1 MYRRLIIVSIL
12 IFISLCGLSGLGYRA
27 ISLQQEGL
35 AGRRYAEFA
44 SVAEQIQQDVKG
56 KLDKFIL
63 TEQKRPYTD
72 YQYYYVPENVAGQAG
87 QQVTLLRS
95 PLGDQMEH
103 GLAYGY
109 FQIEPGGS
117 VISPFYNPQQEQEQ
131 KSVQQKFTPAQQYLQ
146 KIKTSL
152 LPVLNGSWPDTWAEA
167 DKKIPEAVTGFRKM
181 EEYANRV
188 QTDKDAYDAPK
199 SKGALAKSAP
209 PKSQGKARRQS
220 SSELKIESLQQSD
233 RQEQVI
239 TQQRATVEQNFRN
252 AGEPVDRLDLTLHKR
267 RGQRMESQ
275 LAVPASEPS
284 SPLSNK
290 PEEETSETLSYGGG
304 KKDVSKSDA
313 LLEGT
318 PPSPAIMAPAEPAL
332 MPQVE
337 LQTEGVSVLREN
349 APAPAAVQPTS
360 SPTSDLVQI
369 RIEPFVPLMVA
380 HAGNSIAIFG
390 GDIFMLRHVQIE
402 DRHFLQ
408 GFQLHDRKLLEEVA
422 ASARQFMREGMDFE
436 LDHAADEQGVAY
448 TAVLDFGFGNLALYL
463 REIDPGWIPRQIGQ
477 MRNWY
482 FGILG
487 LVFVVVM
494 LGVASL
500 WRNVHAQ
507 LKLARQKDDFIS
519 AVSHEL
525 RTPLTSIRMYTEM
538 LEKNWIKNDTKRQ
551 EYYSN
556 MRQESERLSR
566 LIENVLDFSRIQ
578 RGKKKYN
585 FQLGDINACVGGI
598 VEMLSPYAA
607 QHGFTL
613 VKDFTVM
620 ESVPFDR
627 DAVMQIAINL
637 IDNAVKY
644 ARGAED
650 KTITVRTLLRGSFV
664 LIEVED
670 HGPGVPHNQRQKIF
684 EEFYRIGEE
693 SRRETTGTGLGL
705 ALVKKFAQ
713 AHRGF
718 VEIAAAQPSG
728 AIFRVALQT
737 AL

>member
-12 IFISLCGLSGLGYRA
+12 IFLSLCGLSGLGYRA
-27 ISLQQEGL
+27 IRLQQEGL

-44 SVAEQIQQDVKG
+44 SVAEQIRQDVKG
-56 KLDKFIL
+56 KLDRFISA
-63 TEQKRPYTD
+63 EQKRPYTD
-72 YQYYYVPENVAGQAG
+72 YQYYYVPDNVADQAG
-87 QQVTLLRS
+87 SQMALLRS

-117 VISPFYNPQQEQEQ
+117 VISPFYNAQPAPQQNRQEM
-131 KSVQQKFTPAQQYLQ
+131 TPARQYLQ
-146 KIKTSL
+146 KIKTTL
-152 LPVLNGSWPDTWAEA
+152 LPVLNGSWPDTWAQA
-167 DKKIPEAVTGFRKM
+167 DKKIPEAVGGFRKM
-181 EEYANRV
+181 KEYASRV
-188 QTDKDAYDAPK
+188 QTDTDAYDAPK
-199 SKGALAKSAP
+199 SKGASAKSAP
-209 PKSQGKARRQS
+209 QRTLGKACRQS
-220 SSELKIESLQQSD
+220 GSELKIESLQQSD

-239 TQQRATVEQNFRN
+239 TQQRATVEQNIRN
-252 AGEPVDRLDLTLHKR
+252 AAEPADRLDFAQNKKSDSKSVPQLSVVAD
-267 RGQRMESQ
+267 ESSIVAAKD
-275 LAVPASEPS
+275 LEDKPAE
-284 SPLSNK
+284 N
-290 PEEETSETLSYGGG
+290 LSYGAG
-304 KKDVSKSDA
+304 KKAAAKA
-313 LLEGT
+313 EIAAGK
-318 PPSPAIMAPAEPAL
+318 PASQTIAEPAEPAL
-332 MPQVE
+332 VPQVE
-337 LQTEGVSVLREN
+337 LQTEGVTVLKEN
-349 APAPAAVQPTS
+349 APAPAAAQPVS
-360 SPTSDLVQI
+360 SPASDLVQI

-380 HAGNSIAIFG
+380 DAGNPGAIFG

-408 GFQLHDRKLLEEVA
+408 GFQLNDRKLLEEVA

-436 LDHAADEQGVAY
+436 LDHAADEQAVAY
-448 TAVLDFGFGNLALYL
+448 TAVLDFGFGNLGLYL
-463 REIDPGWIPRQIGQ
+463 REIDPGWIPRQVGQ

-482 FGILG
+482 FGILS

-538 LEKNWIKNDTKRQ
+538 LEKNWVKNDGKRQ

-585 FQLGDINACVGGI
+585 FRLGDINACLGGI
-598 VEMLSPYAA
+598 VDMLSPYAA

-613 VKDFTVM
+613 VKEFAAR

-650 KTITVRTLLRGSFV
+650 KTIIVRTLLQGRYV

-718 VEIAAAQPSG
+718 VEIATAKPTG

-737 AL
+737 AYK